1 MNDVTLNSSDLKMA
15 RFGEAVP
22 ARALS
27 SSSAEGK
34 RAAGSVANSSAANQN
49 TNANVNSASVTGN
62 VVQPQTLSPADQA
75 AQAAQAR
82 EAKESQKEQLT
93 SAVSQ
98 LNDYVQN
105 VQRDLQFEVDNEL
118 GQTIVRV
125 VDQQTQKVIRQI
137 PDELALRLAEK
148 LQQDEPLTLFNIKV

>member
-1 MNDVTLNSSDLKMA
+1 MNDVTLNSSDLKLV
-15 RFGEAVP
+15 RLNESVP

-27 SSSAEGK
+27 SSSAEGIP
-34 RAAGSVANSSAANQN
+34 AAGSVASNPSAGR
-49 TNANVNSASVTGN
+49 NAAVTLNNAPAASKSA
-62 VVQPQTLSPADQA
+62 QPQTLSA
-75 AQAAQAR
+75 AEQAAQAR
-82 EAKESQKEQLT
+82 EAKDAQKEQLT
-93 SAVSQ
+93 NAVSK

-118 GQTIVRV
+118 GQTIVKV
-125 VDQQTQKVIRQI
+125 VDQKTQQVIRQI

>member
-1 MNDVTLNSSDLKMA
+1 MNDVNLNSTDLKLV
-15 RFGEAVP
+15 RSGEAVP

-27 SSSAEGK
+27 SYL
-34 RAAGSVANSSAANQN
+34 AGDVGIAGPVASQSAASQN
-49 TNANVNSASVTGN
+49 KAATVSNAAPLHN
-62 VVQPQTLSPADQA
+62 VVQPQTFNLADQA
-75 AQAAQAR
+75 EQ
-82 EAKESQKEQLT
+82 AKEAQQAKKEHLT
-93 SAVSQ
+93 SAVTQ

-125 VDQQTQKVIRQI
+125 VDQKTQQVIRQM

-148 LQQDEPLTLFNIKV
+148 LQQDELLTLFNIKV